1 VGEKGVFLKEIVPQI
16 SIYTIVLET
25 KVKDRRESHGL

>member
-1 VGEKGVFLKEIVPQI
+1 VGEKGVFLKAIVPQI
-16 SIYTIVLET
+16 SIYNIVLET